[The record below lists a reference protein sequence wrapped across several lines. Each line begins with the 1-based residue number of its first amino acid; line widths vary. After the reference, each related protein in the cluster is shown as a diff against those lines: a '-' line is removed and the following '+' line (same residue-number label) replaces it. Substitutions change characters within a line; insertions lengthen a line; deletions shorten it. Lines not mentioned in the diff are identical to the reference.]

1 MKRIFMISGITVLC
15 AGIAAA
21 FIYLRAPADA
31 PLPSAMPAP
40 KQAIDLAGLKAKAEK
55 GDTQSQMA
63 LAKALAQGEGVPRD
77 YKQAAHWCGLAA
89 SNGNIEAEAMMGEL
103 CQAGRG
109 LSHDLTNAM
118 RWLNKAA
125 KDGSVAAQY
134 DLGFMYER
142 GQGVAKDEK
151 VAAHWYQLA
160 SEGGDALGQLDY
172 GQRCIAGLGVA
183 KDPVEGLKWLLLA
196 GAQGQVD
203 AQAKAESLQKS
214 LSGEQISEAKKRA
227 AAFAPRALSR

>member
-1 MKRIFMISGITVLC
+1 MKRILLIAGITVLC

-21 FIYLRAPADA
+21 FIYFRARADA
-31 PLPSAMPAP
+31 PLPAAVPALEP
-40 KQAIDLAGLKAKAEK
+40 SIDVAGLKAKAEK
-55 GDTQSQMA
+55 GDALSQMT
-63 LAKALAQGEGVPRD
+63 LAKALTQGAGVSRD
-77 YKQAAHWCGLAA
+77 YKQAAHWYGLAA

-109 LSHDLTNAM
+109 LPHDMTNAL
-118 RWLNKAA
+118 RWLDKAA

-134 DLGFMYER
+134 DLGYMYER

-160 SEGGDALGQLDY
+160 SEGGDALAQLDY
-172 GQRCIAGLGVA
+172 GQRCVAGLGVA
-183 KDPVEGLKWLLLA
+183 KDQVEGLKWLLLA
-196 GAQGQVD
+196 GTQGQAD

-227 AAFAPRALSR
+227 VAFAPRGAFR